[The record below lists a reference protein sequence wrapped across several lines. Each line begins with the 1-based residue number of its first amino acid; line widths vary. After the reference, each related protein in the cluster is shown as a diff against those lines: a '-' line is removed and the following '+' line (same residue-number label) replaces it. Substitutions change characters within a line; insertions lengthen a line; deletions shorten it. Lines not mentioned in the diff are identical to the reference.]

1 MEFPLQS
8 RKLLG
13 LSLALTLAQG
23 CGPVAMEPEV
33 EPAATASRG
42 LGVSGFAE
50 LHHHMFAEEAFGGGW
65 FHGEHTGAL
74 TRCDGGWPE
83 SDHARVRMDLSNLL
97 NLCPNSS
104 SVDLSG
110 APLLAQIFGVG
121 GAAAS
126 EFIGKIEGTEGDTGL
141 HDGRRDVGTEWPRWD
156 TIAHQQSWEG
166 WLKQAHERGM
176 SLVTVSLVSNGFLCS
191 ALPTQNLKRPC
202 DEMADIDVQLQMAR
216 AFDAR
221 TDWAEIA
228 LSPAHARQIIAS
240 GKLAMVL
247 SIETSKLFGTKD
259 WRTELDRVHA
269 LGVRS
274 IQPVHQLDN
283 RFGGAALHNAIF
295 QVAQFT
301 ENCHI
306 DYDCG
311 VTTNSFTLGFDVA
324 RDAAGNCRNTKGL
337 TDEGKA
343 LVQAMMAKGMLVD
356 MAHLSEKSVQDTY
369 ALAQANTY
377 YPLYISHGHFREV
390 MNPDLADD
398 EKTTPA
404 TVVRY
409 LRQTGG
415 MFGLR
420 TAHDETR
427 AYTKSGVANDCHG
440 STRSLAQAYEFGRQ
454 GLKVPMAF
462 GADFNGF
469 IQQTRPR
476 FGPHGACSATIE
488 AEAKAQA
495 ALQQQ
500 SGPGRLG
507 TDFDEYGLA
516 HVGLL
521 PDLLNDLSRV
531 GAHTEELAN
540 SAETFIRMWER
551 ANGTRTGMVDAANDI
566 DTSGIAPYEDR
577 AVREQR
583 YKKTDG
589 DSCSGD
595 SQCQSGACGG
605 CADVVGW
612 CFTPNSK
619 TYGQTCKSDKECS
632 TGRCGADCYVN
643 PTGTCLCDSDSH
655 CGDGQYCGWGLNSG
669 KCQNKKSR
677 GSVCSADRE
686 CQSGTC
692 RITFTCK

>member
-8 RKLLG
+8 RKLIS

-23 CGPVAMEPEV
+23 CGPVAPEPEF

-65 FHGEHTGAL
+65 FHGGHTGDL

-97 NLCPNSS
+97 NLCPNSGG
-104 SVDLSG
+104 VDLSG
-110 APLLAQIFGVG
+110 VPVLSQLFSVAGAVG
-121 GAAAS
+121 S

-156 TIAHQQSWEG
+156 TIAHQQAWEG

-191 ALPTQNLKRPC
+191 VLPTQNLKRPC

-295 QVAQFT
+295 QAAQFI

-306 DYDCG
+306 DTDCG

-356 MAHLSEKSVQDTY
+356 MAHLSEKSVQDTF

-427 AYTKSGVANDCHG
+427 AYTKSGIANDCHG
-440 STRSLAQAYEFGRQ
+440 SSRSLAQAYEFGRQ

-476 FGPHGACSATIE
+476 FGPHGACSATFE

-521 PDLLNDLSRV
+521 PDLLTDLGRV

-551 ANGTRTGMVDAANDI
+551 ASGPRTGMADAANDI

-583 YKKTDG
+583 YKKPDG
-589 DSCSGD
+589 ASCGGD
-595 SQCQSGACGG
+595 SQCQSGSCGG
-605 CADVVGW
+605 CADLVGW

-619 TYGQTCKSDKECS
+619 AYGQTCKSDKECT

-655 CGDGQYCGWGLNSG
+655 CGSGQYCGWGLNSG